1 MPSVVLIVFIVVVV
15 TGLGL
20 FATLYLLRRAMLD
33 RAQAARERFPN
44 AKLVVPGANFYGQE
58 SKGVMQLRGNGTL
71 VLTDTELYFEMLVPQ
86 REFRIPLAAIQALE
100 TPSSYLGKTNFRPL
114 LKVVYRDESGQNDS
128 MGWLV
133 PDVDAV
139 KRAIEAARGS

>member
-1 MPSVVLIVFIVVVV
+1 MSPVIFILLMVVILMGVLVFS
-15 TGLGL
+15 
-20 FATLYLLRRAMLD
+20 LYLLRRQITN
-33 RAQAARERFPN
+33 RTQAARERFPN
-44 AKLVVPGANFYGQE
+44 AKLIIPSANFYGQE

-71 VLTDTELYFEMLVPQ
+71 VLTDTELYFEQWIVQ

-114 LKVVYRDESGQNDS
+114 LKVVFRDESGHTDS

-133 PDVDAV
+133 GDVEALKRAVDA
-139 KRAIEAARGS
+139 ARNS